1 MLPLRAF
8 DGQRFVRHIA
18 ADAAWVPWRWLVC
31 DANGFAARDT
41 AIAAATSGIAGARV
55 VRGGSG
61 AATQAASHDGELLFL
76 FVLSGSLQ
84 LQSASLGEHA
94 LHAGDSVTIPAAAQ
108 VSLRAYLSVEFLE
121 VTLPANTPP

>member
-18 ADAAWVPWRWLVC
+18 ADAAWVPWRWLGC

-41 AIAAATSGIAGARV
+41 AIAGARV